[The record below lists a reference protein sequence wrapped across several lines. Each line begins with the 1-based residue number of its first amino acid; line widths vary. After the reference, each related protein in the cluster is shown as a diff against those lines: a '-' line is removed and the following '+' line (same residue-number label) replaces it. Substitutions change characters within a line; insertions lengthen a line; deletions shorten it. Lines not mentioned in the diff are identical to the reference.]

1 LETDHGCRQALAIDP
16 EFANALLY
24 DTLLCRIEADLASS
38 TAEAQ
43 ALVARRRLARTRPR
57 RR

>member
-1 LETDHGCRQALAIDP
+1 MLGKALAIDP

-24 DTLLCRIEADLASS
+24 DTLLYRIEADLASS

-43 ALVARRRLARTRPR
+43 ALLVRAGG
-57 RR
+57 